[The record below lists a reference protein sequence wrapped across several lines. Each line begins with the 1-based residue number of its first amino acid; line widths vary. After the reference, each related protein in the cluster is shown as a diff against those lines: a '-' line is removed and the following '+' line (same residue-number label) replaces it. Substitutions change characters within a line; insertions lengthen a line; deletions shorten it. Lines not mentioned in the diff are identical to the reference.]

1 MRPLSLRSVRF
12 VEAIARLLGE
22 GRDEVRQADLKEVFG
37 TAHSRV
43 WSSRRRV
50 ASHSFIKGRPRL
62 HPNGERDR
70 KVVRHHNK
78 NFHSIDSSHLSDSPF
93 TISAS
98 GAGIARPA
106 GRIAKAW
113 LKPRARRAVLRRLGR
128 GALLAADSR
137 ARRRRTRPRRPRRR
151 WRKCH
156 TWRTPR
162 ATARTRTGTRSGRGS
177 PWTWRSR
184 WSRRAQPS
192 SDFSRSAMCSAM
204 P

>member
-78 NFHSIDSSHLSDSPF
+78 NSQSTPHTLAIHPSLYP
-93 TISAS
+93 
-98 GAGIARPA
+98 RPA
-106 GRIAKAW
+106 PASLGQRGES
-113 LKPRARRAVLRRLGR
+113 LKR
-128 GALLAADSR
+128 G
-137 ARRRRTRPRRPRRR
+137 
-151 WRKCH
+151 
-156 TWRTPR
+156 
-162 ATARTRTGTRSGRGS
+162 
-177 PWTWRSR
+177 
-184 WSRRAQPS
+184 
-192 SDFSRSAMCSAM
+192 
-204 P
+204 